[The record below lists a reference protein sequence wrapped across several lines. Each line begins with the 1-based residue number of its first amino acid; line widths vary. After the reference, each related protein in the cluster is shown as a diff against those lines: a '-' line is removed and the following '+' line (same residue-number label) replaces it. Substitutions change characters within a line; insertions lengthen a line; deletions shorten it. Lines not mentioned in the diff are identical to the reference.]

1 MERGVHAILYAFFDS
16 DEQLHR
22 SAMRRQVEVCL
33 GAGVSG
39 IAALGLA
46 TEVNKLAFTER
57 ERLMDWV
64 AEDVNGRLPLGFTIF
79 GQSVAEQ
86 TAMVRRAERCG
97 AKWLILQPPQT
108 GTYDAEE
115 YLTFFSR
122 VMAATALPCAI
133 QNAPQYLGRGLS
145 LADIEALRRRNGNF
159 TVIKAEATAEDAARL
174 KAMAGSSFRVFNGRG
189 GLDMIAC
196 LDGGC
201 DGFLLA
207 PDLVDYGARVM
218 RLHDAGQRTE
228 AERLHQ
234 EVLPVIQFIMR
245 SLEHLVCYGKRL
257 FARRAGLTVLD
268 RAPALR
274 PDEGELLAMEELLRR
289 LAPFPLAQA
298 RLAGE

>member
-16 DEQLHR
+16 EEQLHR
-22 SAMRRQVEVCL
+22 PAMRRQVEWCL
-33 GAGVSG
+33 ASGVSG

-46 TEVNKLAFTER
+46 TEVNKLGFAER

-86 TAMVRRAERCG
+86 TAMVRRAEQCG
-97 AKWLILQPPQT
+97 ATWLVLQPPQT
-108 GTYDAEE
+108 GNYAAEE

-145 LADIEALRRRNGNF
+145 LADIEALRRRNDNF

-174 KAMAGSSFRVFNGRG
+174 KAMAGPSFRVFNGRG
-189 GLDMIAC
+189 GLDMIQC

-207 PDLVDYGARVM
+207 PDLVDYGALVM
-218 RLHDAGQRTE
+218 RLFDAGRRAE
-228 AERLHQ
+228 AEQLHRQ
-234 EVLPVIQFIMR
+234 ALPVIQFIMR
-245 SLEHLVCYGKRL
+245 SLEHLVCYGKRV
-257 FARRAGLTVLD
+257 FARRAGLFVVD

-274 PDEGELLAMEELLRR
+274 PDDGELLVMEELLRA
-289 LAPFPLAQA
+289 LAPLPLAQA